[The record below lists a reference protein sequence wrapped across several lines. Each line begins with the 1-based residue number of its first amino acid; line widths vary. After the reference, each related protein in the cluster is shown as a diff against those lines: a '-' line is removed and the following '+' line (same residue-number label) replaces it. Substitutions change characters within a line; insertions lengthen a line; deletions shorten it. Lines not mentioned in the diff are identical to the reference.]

1 MADASSDESLTLV
14 ITETSDFHGTALDPV
29 VLRPVPIPEVI
40 VLTITETG
48 NTACQWGGGVE

>member
-14 ITETSDFHGTALDPV
+14 ITETSDFHGTALEHV

-40 VLTITETG
+40 ILTITETSD
-48 NTACQWGGGVE
+48 WDVE

>member
-14 ITETSDFHGTALDPV
+14 ITETDDFQGRTPEPV

-48 NTACQWGGGVE
+48 DVE